1 LLKFV
6 RLALSRKRSPEHYRA
21 MQAYIAR
28 KTVAELGAR
37 GVDLSTRRVVEL
49 AAGAGGYSTTLWESS
64 KSFIATDL
72 HPNPHFEQQGIPFMQ
87 FDATGPF
94 PLEPGSADLVYTSS
108 LIEHVAR
115 PLILLRECK
124 RVLRK
129 DGVLYLSFPPFYS
142 LSLVGDHQFKPF
154 HLLGERFAVTTYNL
168 LHRADVKSYATAW
181 QGYGLFPLTIAGV
194 ETLIRQC
201 GFHVT
206 DVYTRLSPVNTARL
220 PGVLKDLATWH
231 VCYIARA

>member
-1 LLKFV
+1 
-6 RLALSRKRSPEHYRA
+6 

-28 KTVAELGAR
+28 KSVGELMVR
-37 GVDLSTRRVVEL
+37 GVDLSTRHVVEL

-64 KSFIATDL
+64 KSFLATDL
-72 HPNPHFEQQGIPFMQ
+72 HPNPYFEQRGIPFMQ

-94 PLEPGSADLVYTSS
+94 PLDSGSVHLIYTSS

-115 PLILLRECK
+115 PLSLLRECK
-124 RVLRK
+124 RVLCK

-142 LSLVGDHQFKPF
+142 LSLVGGHQFKPF
-154 HLLGERFAVTTYNL
+154 HLLGERFAIAMYNL
-168 LHRADVKSYATAW
+168 LHGAEIRSYATAW

-194 ETLIRQC
+194 AAMIREC
-201 GFHVT
+201 GFDVT
-206 DVYTRLSPVNTARL
+206 HVYTRLSPVNTARL
-220 PGVLKDLATWH
+220 PGFLKDLATWH